1 MTPSPSI
8 ARRRGLRRP
17 ARASRLA
24 AVALLGV
31 VGAIG
36 LPQTALAQELD
47 PETLAAELEATVDQ
61 SAMEATIDQAI
72 DRAIESGGAV
82 APPTPTATAPTSAPE
97 PVAAPEPTPPTPSE
111 TAPAPAPESG
121 VAAPRNINIDIRVLS
136 PGDNG
141 DVNQVIEDIGGGA
154 APGHSEVVPGDG
166 DGPELTMNWV
176 WKWSE
181 SCEDDMRAASAAVE
195 WNWTWEACGA
205 AVPDEDMLRAL
216 MPEVPDDLIPAPE
229 PAGDVAGAEEDF
241 VATLDGP
248 SGGPGDHG
256 ESQPRRDDATPLLSG
271 IAPSSL
277 LTTADA
283 EGGPARPVGSDRVR
297 AAHGRRQQSAV
308 RQRAPEQAPPALPSA
323 AASGLSG
330 GGSFAPLGAV
340 LLALLCLMAPRALG
354 LARFPDRRLT
364 SQLSSSRLERPG

>member
-1 MTPSPSI
+1 M
-8 ARRRGLRRP
+8 RRP
-17 ARASRLA
+17 VRASRFA

-36 LPQTALAQELD
+36 LPQTAMAQELD

-61 SAMEATIDQAI
+61 DAIDAAI
-72 DRAIESGGAV
+72 DRALESGGAV
-82 APPTPTATAPTSAPE
+82 APPAPAVDAPTSAPE
-97 PVAAPEPTPPTPSE
+97 PVVAPEPAPPTPSE
-111 TAPAPAPESG
+111 TAAAPAPESQ
-121 VAAPRNINIDIRVLS
+121 VEQPSSVTPTAPAAPRNINIDIRVLS
-136 PGDNG
+136 PGDDG
-141 DVNQVIEDIGGGA
+141 DVNQVIEEIGGGA
-154 APGHSEVVPGDG
+154 APGRSEVVPGGAD
-166 DGPELTMNWV
+166 DPELTMNWV
-176 WKWSE
+176 WEWSD

-195 WNWTWEACGA
+195 WNWTWQACGA
-205 AVPDEDMLRAL
+205 AVPDEDMLRGL
-216 MPEVPDDLIPAPE
+216 MPEMPDDLIPAPE
-229 PAGDVAGAEEDF
+229 LPGEVAGAEEDF
-241 VATLDGP
+241 VATLNGP

-256 ESQPRRDDATPLLSG
+256 ESQQRRASSIPLLSG
-271 IAPSSL
+271 VAPASL

-283 EGGPARPVGSDRVR
+283 EGGPGPVGSERVR